1 MPSWLQ
7 GFAQHNPVSVLSDS
21 LRGLFH
27 VNPALTTADTR
38 WALIQSAAWI
48 AGILLVFV
56 PLSVIRYRRTTSR

>member
-7 GFAQHNPVSVLSDS
+7 SFAQHNPVSVLADS

-27 VNPALTTADTR
+27 VNPALTTGDTR

-48 AGILLVFV
+48 VGILLVFI
-56 PLSVIRYRRTTSR
+56 PLSVIRYRNTMAR